1 LPALLERVLKAYQAK
16 RQPGETFAV
25 FTRRHEV
32 KQLQELFSE

>member
-1 LPALLERVLKAYQAK
+1 LQTYLTRRMEKESFV
-16 RQPGETFAV
+16 E